1 MPTLT
6 ESDIKQVVGRA
17 KHWLS
22 DVLADEHPTN
32 IGLDEIEFD
41 SLAGQWKITLGFS
54 RPWNTSTSNALTAIA
69 GLQAAS
75 KRAYRIITLDGKTGE
90 VISMKRRSSEGD

>member
-1 MPTLT
+1 MSSLT

-17 KHWLS
+17 KNWLS

-41 SLAGQWKITLGFS
+41 SQAGQWRITLGFS
-54 RPWNTSTSNALTAIA
+54 RPWNTSTSNALTTIT
-69 GLQAAS
+69 GLQAA
-75 KRAYRIITLDGKTGE
+75 KRAYRVLTLDGKTGE
-90 VISMKRRSSEGD
+90 VISMKRRSSDGD